1 MGLRATIVVETHLGK
16 LCVCP
21 KLCIRSVLSA
31 AVGSLFSLAN
41 SNGVAHRTGFRIC
54 CSLAGLARLCLLR
67 ASVPCLGNFKCR
79 DLIADRDCIADMT
92 HRRDMIADRDCIADN
107 KYLWYFFGC
116 LSHLHRAVSIVRTWR
131 WPRLPRLKRC
141 RGAPCQK
148 AGRRR
153 NAKRQSSNGGVWVCL
168 FPHAPQCPLDA
179 TRGWWWV
186 GV

>member
-1 MGLRATIVVETHLGK
+1 MGVRATIVVETHLGK

-116 LSHLHRAVSIVRTWR
+116 LKPFAPSLCFPELS
-131 WPRLPRLKRC
+131 C
-141 RGAPCQK
+141 NGAPFESCED
-148 AGRRR
+148 R
-153 NAKRQSSNGGVWVCL
+153 W
-168 FPHAPQCPLDA
+168 HMLD
-179 TRGWWWV
+179 WN
-186 GV
+186 

>member
-1 MGLRATIVVETHLGK
+1 MGVRATIVVETHLGK

-79 DLIADRDCIADMT
+79 DI
-92 HRRDMIADRDCIADN
+92 IADRDCIADN

-116 LSHLHRAVSIVRTWR
+116 LKPFAPSGFDCSHVALASSSSTEAMSGRTLPEGWTEEERESPVFEWRCLGMLVSTRTSM
-131 WPRLPRLKRC
+131 P
-141 RGAPCQK
+141 
-148 AGRRR
+148 AGRNWGLVVGRR
-153 NAKRQSSNGGVWVCL
+153 LGRWV
-168 FPHAPQCPLDA
+168 
-179 TRGWWWV
+179 
-186 GV
+186 